1 MKETRVFFIPG
12 LVIVPLDGPSQAFE
26 LINAGLHS
34 RSMASQNLNETSSRS
49 HLILT
54 VYLKRKVLDPLTARY
69 PLLRK

>member
-12 LVIVPLDGPSQAFE
+12 LVIVPLDGLSQAFE
-26 LINAGLHS
+26 LINAGLQS

-54 VYLKRKVLDPLTARY
+54 VYLKRKVLHPLMPRSRSRT
-69 PLLRK
+69 K